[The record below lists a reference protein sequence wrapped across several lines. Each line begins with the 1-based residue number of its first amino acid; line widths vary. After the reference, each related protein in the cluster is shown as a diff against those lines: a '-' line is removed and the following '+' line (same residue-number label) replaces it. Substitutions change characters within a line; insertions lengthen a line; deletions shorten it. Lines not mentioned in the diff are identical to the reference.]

1 MSGERLRYVLPGR
14 SFSSPLGSPRV
25 RLGRCF
31 LPTSATD
38 FRNEHPRT
46 VRVPSAQREP
56 CRPRVVPAE
65 TGIQPR
71 RRATFDGGPTSGGH
85 TIDVVSPT
93 SAVSTTARL
102 AHETS
107 RAPRER
113 GCLATVL
120 STACQAGDRPLTLS
134 VAPRPG
140 WDPAGS
146 QSTEEPAPIPPP
158 LRQWERHPRYRASST
173 DKCSQDLLSLDPSPD
188 RPTTFARRVTLRSHV
203 FSGGNPPPVSWLCH
217 HDPGFRH
224 FFAPCRSRVG
234 GLDPKPHHEL
244 FTHGRRGPRAAC
256 RFLHPIRPAS
266 TTAQS
271 SKPRPPRPWSPTTA
285 AFFIPRT

>member
-1 MSGERLRYVLPGR
+1 LSGERLRYVLSGR

-71 RRATFDGGPTSGGH
+71 RRATFNGGPTSGGH

-102 AHETS
+102 AHETG

-113 GCLATVL
+113 GCLATAL

-140 WDPAGS
+140 WDPSGS

-158 LRQWERHPRYRASST
+158 LRQWERHPRYRTSST

-188 RPTTFARRVTLRSHV
+188 RDVTRRLHASLRNVTFARFL
-203 FSGGNPPPVSWLCH
+203 GGEPATSLVALPP
-217 HDPGFRH
+217 
-224 FFAPCRSRVG
+224 RSR
-234 GLDPKPHHEL
+234 LPTLLRPL
-244 FTHGRRGPRAAC
+244 PLSRWRA
-256 RFLHPIRPAS
+256 RPE
-266 TTAQS
+266 
-271 SKPRPPRPWSPTTA
+271 A
-285 AFFIPRT
+285 AP